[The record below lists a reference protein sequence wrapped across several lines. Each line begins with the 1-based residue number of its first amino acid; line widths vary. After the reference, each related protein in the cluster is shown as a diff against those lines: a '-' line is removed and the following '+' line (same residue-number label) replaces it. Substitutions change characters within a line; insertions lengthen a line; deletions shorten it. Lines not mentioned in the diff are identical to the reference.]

1 MKYSLVSLR
10 VVRFGAFEADLRGGQ
25 LRKNGLKVKLQDQ
38 PFQILVMLLEH
49 AGEVVTRE
57 ELHQR
62 LWPADTFTDFDHG
75 LNNAIN
81 RLREALR
88 DSADKPR
95 YVETLPRRGYRF
107 IAAVD
112 VGAGLAPPGVAPD
125 GELMGGGTR
134 ARAQASTPAQPALS
148 PLEGHRPEA
157 SSLLGAPERS
167 RRELVEGQG
176 VPLPEPGGNGG
187 AVATEAGPAVVIG
200 ELPSQ
205 PLWPLRLAAITAML
219 VVAVAVGWYVWH
231 RSHLQLAGATPD
243 RIRSVAVLPLENV
256 SGVKEQEYFA
266 DGLTDA
272 LITNLAEI
280 GSLRVISRTSTMR
293 YRGTTKPLAEIA
305 RELNVEAIVE
315 GEVLHWGGRVRI
327 TAQLIQASTD
337 RHLWAAT
344 YVRDLRDVLAL
355 QGDVAQAIAREVQ
368 IKLTPQEQSWLTSKR
383 PVDPE
388 AYETYL
394 KGYYFWNKRTEAGLR
409 KSLGYFQQAVDR
421 DPGYAPAYLGLA
433 DAYNLLGVYSLIP
446 SKEAFPKA
454 EAAATKALTVD
465 NGLDGAHAALAVA
478 RLFFDWDWAAAERE
492 FKEALKLNP
501 NNATVHQYYG
511 EYLVFMGQPEEA
523 IAEYKRAREL
533 DPLSLDIN
541 AQFGRVY
548 RDARRYDE
556 AVDQCRKTLELDPN
570 FTMAHWCLGLAYV
583 GKKMYT
589 DAIRE
594 FQKARAAGGC
604 PCELAGLGYA
614 YAVADNRDEAL
625 SILRQMKTQSQQ
637 SYPFSCLIAEVYAGL
652 GDKDRAFEWLNRAYK
667 ERDGQLTSLGFDPFF
682 DSLRSDP
689 RFADLVRRMGLPP

>member
-1 MKYSLVSLR
+1 MKYPVASVR
-10 VVRFGAFEADLRGGQ
+10 IVRFGAFEVDLRGGQ
-25 LRKNGLKVKLQDQ
+25 LRKNGLKVKVQDQ

-57 ELHQR
+57 ELQQK

-81 RLREALR
+81 RLREALC

-107 IAAVD
+107 IATVD
-112 VGAGLAPPGVAPD
+112 VGAGLAPPGVEPD
-125 GELMGGGTR
+125 RELTGGGTR
-134 ARAQASTPAQPALS
+134 APQGHPRFDLAQPSTPAQPTLS
-148 PLEGHRPEA
+148 PLEGHRPEP
-157 SSLLGAPERS
+157 L
-167 RRELVEGQG
+167 EGEG
-176 VPLPEPGGNGG
+176 VPLHQAGGNGK
-187 AVATEAGPAVVIG
+187 AVATEAGPAGTVREVP
-200 ELPSQ
+200 LQ
-205 PLWPLRLAAITAML
+205 PLWPLRLAALLIML
-219 VVAVAVGWYVWH
+219 GVGIAFGWYVWH
-231 RSHLQLAGATPD
+231 RSHLQMAVAKPE
-243 RIRSVAVLPLENV
+243 RIQSIVVLPLENL
-256 SGVKEQEYFA
+256 SGDKEQEYFA
-266 DGLTDA
+266 DGMTDA
-272 LITNLAEI
+272 LITDLAEI

-293 YRGTTKPLAEIA
+293 YKRTTKPLAEIA

-344 YVRDLRDVLAL
+344 YERDLRDVLAL

-433 DAYNLLGVYSLIP
+433 DAYNLLGGYSLVP
-446 SKEAFPKA
+446 SKVAFPKA
-454 EAAATKALTVD
+454 EAAATKALTL
-465 NGLDGAHAALAVA
+465 NKGLAGAHAALAFA
-478 RLFFDWDWAAAERE
+478 ILSFDWDWAAAETQ

-501 NNATVHQYYG
+501 NNATAHQHNA
-511 EYLVFMGQPEEA
+511 EYFDTMGQPEEA

-583 GKKMYT
+583 GKKLYA

-594 FQKARAAGGC
+594 LQKARAAGGC
-604 PCELAGLGYA
+604 PCELAALGYT
-614 YAVADNRDEAL
+614 YAVAGDRDDAQG
-625 SILRQMKTQSQQ
+625 ILRQMKTLSQQ

-652 GDKDRAFEWLNRAYK
+652 GDKDRAFEWLNRAYE
-667 ERDGQLTSLGFDPFF
+667 ERDGQLTSLELDPFF

-689 RFADLVRRMGLPP
+689 RFQDLVRRIGLPP